1 MSWLDKYLFLKKSNL
16 PDAGKGLFTKT
27 DIKKGT
33 RITEYKGRLQAWKDV
48 KDEDGHNSYIFKLNS
63 RLAINAEKYLKT
75 FGRYAND
82 ARGAGKVK
90 GLRNNADYIVEGK
103 KCYLD
108 AIRNIKKGEE
118 IFVEYG
124 GNFWKLAKKLER
136 DKLKEANKNKLAI
149 TFSPD
154 FTRKKPKQKTAR

>member
-1 MSWLDKYLFLKKSNL
+1 M
-16 PDAGKGLFTKT
+16 AGKGLFTKT
-27 DIKKGT
+27 DIPKGT
-33 RITEYKGRLQAWKDV
+33 RITEYKGKLQPWKEV

-63 RLAINAEKYLKT
+63 RLAINAINYLKT

-82 ARGAGKVK
+82 ARGVGRIK
-90 GLRNNADYIVEGK
+90 GLRNNADYIVEGN

-124 GNFWKLAKKLER
+124 GNFWKLARKIEKAEQRKL
-136 DKLKEANKNKLAI
+136 
-149 TFSPD
+149 T
-154 FTRKKPKQKTAR
+154 TRKINVNLF

>member
-1 MSWLDKYLFLKKSNL
+1 LS
-16 PDAGKGLFTKT
+16 P
-27 DIKKGT
+27 
-33 RITEYKGRLQAWKDV
+33 
-48 KDEDGHNSYIFKLNS
+48 

-90 GLRNNADYIVEGK
+90 GLRNNADYIVEGN

-118 IFVEYG
+118 VFVEYG
-124 GNFWKLAKKLER
+124 GNFWKLAKMLER
-136 DKLKEANKNKLAI
+136 E
-149 TFSPD
+149 
-154 FTRKKPKQKTAR
+154 TRKELSAKKKNSKSTAEVTFRFWN

>member
-1 MSWLDKYLFLKKSNL
+1 MPWLDKHLYLKKSNL
-16 PDAGKGLFTKT
+16 PKAGKGLFTKT
-27 DIKKGT
+27 DIAKGT

-48 KDEDGHNSYIFKLNS
+48 KDEDGYNSYIFKLS
-63 RLAINAEKYLKT
+63 PRLAINGLNYLKT

-82 ARGAGKVK
+82 ARGPGRIK
-90 GLRNNADYIVEGK
+90 GLRNNVDYIVEGN

-124 GNFWKLAKKLER
+124 GNFWQLVKKLE
-136 DKLKEANKNKLAI
+136 KEKRIKI
-149 TFSPD
+149 M
-154 FTRKKPKQKTAR
+154 FTVNY